1 MIIFDFIQALKSLT
15 LVRLGKDQEAVTL
28 LKEVRE
34 CKPSDESTLLA
45 LTACYRELR
54 KRNFNSIYVDM
65 MYILF

>member
-1 MIIFDFIQALKSLT
+1 MFDFIQALKSLT

-45 LTACYRELR
+45 LTACYRELK
-54 KRNFNSIYVDM
+54 KRIFK
-65 MYILF
+65 